1 MKTVNEAAA
10 LLQVSNSYVRRL
22 CRQGRIRSLMHGR
35 DWIILDDT
43 KEDMD
48 KHYEATRSKVRIRKV
63 IKVKRQTKIKNKIV
77 YRVKRKP

>member
-1 MKTVNEAAA
+1 
-10 LLQVSNSYVRRL
+10 
-22 CRQGRIRSLMHGR
+22 MHGR

-48 KHYEATRSKVRIRKV
+48 KHYEATRPKVRIRKV

-77 YRVKRKP
+77 YRVKRKPGQPFKEHKPGKKRGSIYEDWVKKEDE